1 MMLKKATVVP
11 GTEQAAPAGSTGART
26 CVLDVPGESLTRAVL
41 KRDSFASV
49 VTEAFCS
56 LLLDSWGLPVPRP
69 FIVDEGSEI
78 AFASADVGY
87 PDLSRTLGI
96 DALSPGSAA
105 WNAAMEHAVR
115 LACTLPSF
123 ALAATVD
130 EAIGNRD
137 RNLGN
142 ILWNGTAEAWIDH
155 AFSMGNGVHLPDVN
169 KLCQMAVAAGNG
181 DALRQSV
188 VPQWTAMDRSAPA
201 NAAQSMVGIADFTA
215 SAQWVADRLN
225 HLGMLLLARFPSPRD
240 LLSPQ

>member
-1 MMLKKATVVP
+1 MLKKATVVP
-11 GTEQAAPAGSTGART
+11 GTEQDAPAGTTGARI

-41 KRDSFASV
+41 KRDTFASV

-69 FIVDEGSEI
+69 FIVDEGDGV

-87 PDLSRTLGI
+87 PDLSRRLGVDTL
-96 DALSPGSAA
+96 LPESAA
-105 WNAAMEHAVR
+105 WNAAVEHAAR
-115 LACTLPSF
+115 LACSLPSF

-155 AFSMGNGVHLPDVN
+155 AFSIGNGGHLPDVN
-169 KLCQMAVAAGNG
+169 KLCQMALAAGDG
-181 DALRQSV
+181 DSLRQSV
-188 VPQWTAMDRSAPA
+188 VPQWTALDRAAPG
-201 NAAQSMVGIADFTA
+201 NAAHGILGIADFTV
-215 SAQWVADRLN
+215 SAQWVTDRLN
-225 HLGMLLLARFPSPRD
+225 HLGMLLLARFPAPRD